1 MTSGLFECGL
11 RLHGLPYRRGL
22 ETNFVKFL
30 NFGWRLKWLFMNT
43 FYKILVVWVF
53 GGLGAVT
60 RYGVLLFMD
69 ARGLGTGNWLGLPTL
84 VFNVTACFI
93 IGFLAGLI
101 YTHAEWSDTLKGALS
116 LSAMTGFC
124 GGFSSF
130 SPLPPIW
137 RRSRSATR
145 TAKMVIPARDRSKS
159 GPSLPT
165 PISRRLP
172 SSKMIACAVL
182 LKK

>member
-1 MTSGLFECGL
+1 M
-11 RLHGLPYRRGL
+11 
-22 ETNFVKFL
+22 
-30 NFGWRLKWLFMNT
+30 
-43 FYKILVVWVF
+43 F

-69 ARGLGTGNWLGLPTL
+69 ARGLATGNWLGLPTL

-130 SPLPPIW
+130 SSYTL
-137 RRSRSATR
+137 
-145 TAKMVIPARDRSKS
+145 D
-159 GPSLPT
+159 SLHYFEDGKLNVWVVFGVLT
-165 PISRRLP
+165 VFLSLFV
-172 SSKMIACAVL
+172 CAL
-182 LKK
+182 GYWIGKKL

>member
-22 ETNFVKFL
+22 ETNFAKFL

-69 ARGLGTGNWLGLPTL
+69 ARGLATGNWLGLPTL

-130 SPLPPIW
+130 SSYTL
-137 RRSRSATR
+137 
-145 TAKMVIPARDRSKS
+145 D
-159 GPSLPT
+159 SLHYFEDGKLNVWVVFGVLT
-165 PISRRLP
+165 VFLSLFV
-172 SSKMIACAVL
+172 CAL
-182 LKK
+182 GYWIGKKL